1 MLPGKKMDPLT
12 QIELDAE
19 QRAQEFKRRL
29 IKEGMER
36 LAAEQSAALS
46 PPEGD
51 GLRPGSDPSADADDD
66 GRRGDR

>member
-19 QRAQEFKRRL
+19 QRAQEYKRRL

-36 LAAEQSAALS
+36 LAAEQSAAIP
-46 PPEGD
+46 PPEG
-51 GLRPGSDPSADADDD
+51 GPLRAGAEPAADADDNR
-66 GRRGDR
+66 GRSDD